1 MPAICTALHLQ
12 LMALSYLHS
21 DVLLEFIMALCRDDC
36 QKFAIQFALLKQ
48 TGQKQ
53 LLAIGHLRA
62 IRSYDRV
69 DLNLATIHLCTEL

>member
-1 MPAICTALHLQ
+1 MQAICIALHVQ
-12 LMALSYLHS
+12 FMALSYLHS
-21 DVLLEFIMALCRDDC
+21 DVLLAFIMALYGDEC

-62 IRSYDRV
+62 IHSYQPGP
-69 DLNLATIHLCTEL
+69 

>member
-1 MPAICTALHLQ
+1 MQTMCTALNLQ

-21 DVLLEFIMALCRDDC
+21 DFLLAFITALSGDDC

-53 LLAIGHLRA
+53 LLTIGHLRA
-62 IRSYDRV
+62 IRSYQPGW
-69 DLNLATIHLCTEL
+69 